1 MAGSSCLQC
10 RPVRHSQQP
19 RLLPTILRQ
28 ETNLDFA
35 LTEDQQMMVDAA
47 RKLNEKFVQPLLDA
61 HDKTRGL
68 PKDAVL
74 SVLRRAADLGLT
86 AARIPEEGGG
96 AGLKM
101 LDYGLIVEQLPPSIM
116 LMVQTHEATTTRI
129 YFGGSAEQ
137 RERFVPRLMAG
148 EIVGATGSTEPDHG
162 SDPRGIK
169 TTATPDVAGHL
180 RLKGR
185 KQWISNAPVCDLIYV
200 TCRIPDGNGGFT
212 MGRILVDRSETP
224 FETRELSMHGL
235 CQAPLGEVLF
245 EDCRIPERNLCP
257 ESADTARLL
266 TITWLANRPAVG
278 LMAVGLAQRA
288 LDMARDYAGLRKQFG
303 KPIGAFQAIQ
313 NDLADMETLIVTAR
327 LACYHALSAIDRGE
341 RANGLSALAKRYAVD
356 ASDKAIALAMR
367 IHGAMG
373 LSRELGLEQL
383 ARDVRSL
390 TIPDGTPGILALI
403 QGRELTGI
411 DPFR

>member
-1 MAGSSCLQC
+1 
-10 RPVRHSQQP
+10 
-19 RLLPTILRQ
+19 
-28 ETNLDFA
+28 LDFA
-35 LTEDQQMMVDAA
+35 LTDDQTMMVDAA
-47 RKLNEKFVQPLLDA
+47 RRVNEKFVQPLLAA
-61 HDKTRGL
+61 HDKFKGL
-68 PKDAVL
+68 PKQAIL
-74 SVLRRAADLGLT
+74 SVLEKASDLGLT

-101 LDYGLIVEQLPPSIM
+101 LDYGLMVEQLPPSIM
-116 LMVQTHEATTTRI
+116 LMVQPHEATSTRI

-137 RERFVPRLMAG
+137 RERYLPDLIAG
-148 EIVGATGSTEPDHG
+148 RKLAATGSTEPDNG
-162 SDPRGIK
+162 SDPKGIK
-169 TTATPDVAGHL
+169 TTALPDADGDIVL
-180 RLKGR
+180 NGR

-200 TCRIPDGNGGFT
+200 TCRMSDASGQLQMARVI
-212 MGRILVDRSETP
+212 VDRSESP
-224 FETRELSMHGL
+224 FQTRDLEMHGL
-235 CQAPLGEVLF
+235 CQAPIGEVLF
-245 EDCRIPERNLCP
+245 DNCKIPRRNVCP

-288 LDMARDYAGLRKQFG
+288 LDMAREYAGVRKQFG

-313 NDLADMETLIVTAR
+313 NDLADIETLVVTAR
-327 LACYHALSAIDRGE
+327 LTCYYALSAIDRGE

-356 ASDKAIALAMR
+356 ACDKAIAIAMR
-367 IHGAMG
+367 VHGAMG

-383 ARDVRSL
+383 ARDVRTL